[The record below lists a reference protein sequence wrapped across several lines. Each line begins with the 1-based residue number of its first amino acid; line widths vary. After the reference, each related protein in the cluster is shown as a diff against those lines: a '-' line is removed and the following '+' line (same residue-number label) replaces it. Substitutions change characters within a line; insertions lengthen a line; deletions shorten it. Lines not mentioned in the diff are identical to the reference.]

1 MATEYDITSAAAAVY
16 AESLLELARDAGK
29 AEEIGDEL
37 AQLVAL
43 GKSHPTFASMM
54 RSAALDDDAR
64 RGILQRMFTGR
75 VSPLVLNLML
85 VLNDRQRSYIFKQVC
100 AAYQRKLDESLGRTA
115 VYVSTAVALDEAARA
130 RVREEV
136 RRLTGLDSRFEE
148 RVDPTILGGLI
159 VQAGDRLYDYSVRRR
174 LHDLQHRLHET
185 MRESLVGGVSKFV
198 TQG

>member
-16 AESLLELARDAGK
+16 AESLLELAREAGK
-29 AEEIGDEL
+29 AEEIADEL
-37 AQLVAL
+37 TQLVAL
-43 GKSHPTFASMM
+43 GKSHPTFAAMM
-54 RSAALDDDAR
+54 HSAALDDDAR

-75 VSPLVLNLML
+75 VHPLVLNLML
-85 VLNDRQRSYIFKQVC
+85 VLNDRHRSQIFRHVC
-100 AAYQRKLDESLGRTA
+100 TAYQRKLDESLGRTA
-115 VYVSTAVALDEAARA
+115 VYVSTAVALDDAARA

-148 RVDPTILGGLI
+148 RVDPAILGGLI

-174 LHDLQHRLHET
+174 LHDLQHRLHES